1 MGSTL
6 SHSIIYET
14 AEARDVWRE
23 MPSLEMLTRMSLF
36 SVLVLS
42 PSVLGYDSTW
52 QREAD
57 ELSQATEA
65 AERLARKAD
74 ESR

>member
-1 MGSTL
+1 MFYWDLGIWCRRCLEGVPMGTTL

-23 MPSLEMLTRMSLF
+23 MPSLEMLRRLSLF
-36 SVLVLS
+36 SALVLS

-52 QREAD
+52 P
-57 ELSQATEA
+57 TN
-65 AERLARKAD
+65 
-74 ESR
+74 